1 MQLSMRWLHDF
12 VEEIPA
18 TNREYAERLT
28 MTGSKVEGWEEE
40 GSELN
45 KVVVGKI
52 LELAPHPNADKLQI
66 CQVDVGDGA
75 PLQIV
80 TGAKNVAVGD
90 LVPVALDGSSLHG
103 GVKIKKGKLRGV
115 ASNGM
120 LCSVAELGITTH
132 DFPYAIDDGI
142 FILQEDCRVGQ
153 DIREAIG
160 YNDTVFEFEITSNRP
175 DCLSVIGLARETAVS
190 FGKPLKLHTPVVKG
204 GHGDVNGLLKVR
216 VEAPDLCPRYCAR
229 VVKNVRVKPSPRWMR
244 ERLRASGVRPI
255 NNIVDI
261 TNYVMLEY
269 GQPMHAFDQKYLKEQ
284 QIVVRRAKE
293 GESIV
298 TLDGV
303 ERKLSPDMLVI
314 ADQDKPSAVAG
325 VMGGEYSGIMDDT
338 STIVFESACFAGP
351 SVRITAKTLG
361 MRTDSSARFEKGLD
375 PNNCIPALERACELV
390 ELLDAGDVCDGIID
404 VNNSSGERRKLALE
418 PEWIKRFLGISI
430 SEEEMV
436 QILQKLDF
444 EVKDGVVA
452 VPTFRA
458 DVEHK
463 ADVAEEIARFYGYDR
478 IPTTLVGG
486 SAQGKLTEEQKFE
499 RMVNDTMQ
507 ALGYSE
513 IMTYSFIS
521 PKFYD
526 KIGLPSDSPLRRS
539 VTIANPLGEDTSIM
553 RTIAL
558 PSLCEALSRN
568 YSNRN
573 LSASLYEIATE
584 YIPKESDSELPVEK
598 QSVVIGAYGEE
609 TDFFSLKGAV
619 EELLE
624 KARVFDYDVQPATEE
639 YAFHPGR
646 CAQLLKDGKVFGV
659 IGELH
664 PKVLENYGL
673 GARACAAVLDFNALF
688 ALRDPVR
695 QYQPLPKFPAVTR
708 DLAFV
713 CDDEIPVLALKKS
726 IAAAA
731 GSRLEKVTLFDVY
744 KGKQVADG
752 KKSVAFNL
760 VLRSADGTLKD
771 EDADAI
777 VKKVRKALTDLG
789 AELRS

>member
-1 MQLSMRWLHDF
+1 M
-12 VEEIPA
+12 
-18 TNREYAERLT
+18 
-28 MTGSKVEGWEEE
+28 
-40 GSELN
+40 
-45 KVVVGKI
+45 
-52 LELAPHPNADKLQI
+52 
-66 CQVDVGDGA
+66 
-75 PLQIV
+75 
-80 TGAKNVAVGD
+80 
-90 LVPVALDGSSLHG
+90 
-103 GVKIKKGKLRGV
+103 
-115 ASNGM
+115 
-120 LCSVAELGITTH
+120 
-132 DFPYAIDDGI
+132 
-142 FILQEDCRVGQ
+142 
-153 DIREAIG
+153 
-160 YNDTVFEFEITSNRP
+160 
-175 DCLSVIGLARETAVS
+175 
-190 FGKPLKLHTPVVKG
+190 
-204 GHGDVNGLLKVR
+204 
-216 VEAPDLCPRYCAR
+216 
-229 VVKNVRVKPSPRWMR
+229 
-244 ERLRASGVRPI
+244 
-255 NNIVDI
+255 
-261 TNYVMLEY
+261 
-269 GQPMHAFDQKYLKEQ
+269 
-284 QIVVRRAKE
+284 
-293 GESIV
+293 
-298 TLDGV
+298 
-303 ERKLSPDMLVI
+303 
-314 ADQDKPSAVAG
+314 
-325 VMGGEYSGIMDDT
+325 
-338 STIVFESACFAGP
+338 
-351 SVRITAKTLG
+351 
-361 MRTDSSARFEKGLD
+361 
-375 PNNCIPALERACELV
+375 ERACELV

-478 IPTTLVGG
+478 IPATLVGG

-598 QSVVIGAYGEE
+598 QSVVIGAYGEG

-619 EELLE
+619 EALLE
-624 KARVFDYDVQPATEE
+624 KARVFDYDVQPTEE

-646 CAQLLKDGKVFGV
+646 CAQLLKDGKAFGV

-673 GARACAAVLDFNALF
+673 GGARLC
-688 ALRDPVR
+688 
-695 QYQPLPKFPAVTR
+695 
-708 DLAFV
+708 
-713 CDDEIPVLALKKS
+713 
-726 IAAAA
+726 
-731 GSRLEKVTLFDVY
+731 G
-744 KGKQVADG
+744 
-752 KKSVAFNL
+752 
-760 VLRSADGTLKD
+760 
-771 EDADAI
+771 
-777 VKKVRKALTDLG
+777 G
-789 AELRS
+789 ARF